1 MGSKQIAAWES
12 KKLRSKLQ
20 TNYSANHTLLFFPVI
35 GSKFVSFNKYEFC
48 VKIMGQ
54 VCSFLTALYRS
65 SFWSFL
71 WVLEFSIWYWELVL
85 MTVGSLLSG
94 YFVSPY
100 EFCTHQK
107 QTQLWKWC
115 TEQRPF
121 GRKANGQLQLLKPL
135 FWPEQLLL
143 MHSQSCMM
151 SLLKKSGNFM
161 LESVQGL
168 VVVMWNT
175 FT

>member
-1 MGSKQIAAWES
+1 
-12 KKLRSKLQ
+12 
-20 TNYSANHTLLFFPVI
+20 
-35 GSKFVSFNKYEFC
+35 
-48 VKIMGQ
+48 
-54 VCSFLTALYRS
+54 
-65 SFWSFL
+65 
-71 WVLEFSIWYWELVL
+71 

-115 TEQRPF
+115 TEQRSF